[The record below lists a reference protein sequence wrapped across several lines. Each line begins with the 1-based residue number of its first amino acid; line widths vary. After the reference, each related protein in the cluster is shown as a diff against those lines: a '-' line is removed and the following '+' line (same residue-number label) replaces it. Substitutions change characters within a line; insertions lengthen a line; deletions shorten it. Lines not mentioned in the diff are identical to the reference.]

1 MPLFELDGGQLIPAQ
16 FGRTVDAG
24 ISAEILAN
32 VRDQVLEIIGRPLFP
47 ITWTEEVVGGQ
58 PRLTA
63 LDPSGQVVSVEVLP
77 LLDSATMIESLSRLA
92 ETANMGWNE
101 LANAYPGGIQNF
113 RFGWAEFRNLMPP
126 SPAPGPRLI
135 LVVAEIVDAVR
146 PVLDVLATSGVEVHE
161 LSLREMSNGRRF
173 VEVQAVG
180 PRLYGHNPNLLLQ
193 SNNQLALPAQEVL
206 KTAEKV
212 TADIEK
218 NSSRETESTATE
230 MRAVETDK
238 PAATKPTYAVY
249 EPDLPEAD
257 RKDAL
262 TEQATAP
269 NSSEE
274 LSVPEFLRNQPRAYT
289 GTDLPSS
296 LPKRTDRRASRHSR
310 ILEKTTDTQP
320 SVPSA
325 YAAEAVQATAREMR
339 AAEATR
345 TVGAGAEA
353 TRPAVPAAEVET
365 LQQDQMGLFA
375 IAQIVGVETELVW
388 RFSEVERFYAKLSP
402 EGVIYTDKWSTT
414 DPSEAVRLIGSVAPF
429 DGWEVWRLGSA
440 SGPTLKEAL
449 VEINVEIKA
458 ATQSTNPYQGR
469 RVAGRA
475 GGIRVERTSPKRM
488 TRSRLNSDR
497 PSPRR

>member
-24 ISAEILAN
+24 ISPEILAS

-47 ITWTEEVVGGQ
+47 ITWAEDVVGGQ

-101 LANAYPGGIQNF
+101 LANAYPGGVHNF

-161 LSLREMSNGRRF
+161 LALREMSNGRRF

-193 SNNQLALPAQEVL
+193 SSGQLALPAQEVF
-206 KTAEKV
+206 KTAEKAAV
-212 TADIEK
+212 SNSEAVAETTRENTLEK
-218 NSSRETESTATE
+218 ASEKTPE
-230 MRAVETDK
+230 K
-238 PAATKPTYAVY
+238 AVY
-249 EPDLPEAD
+249 EPDLAEAKPAETD
-257 RKDAL
+257 V
-262 TEQATAP
+262 
-269 NSSEE
+269 E
-274 LSVPEFLRNQPRAYT
+274 LSVPEFLRTHPQEFKE
-289 GTDLPSS
+289 GSLPSS
-296 LPKRTDRRASRHSR
+296 LPKRTERRASRHSR
-310 ILEKTTDTQP
+310 VLEHSTD
-320 SVPSA
+320 
-325 YAAEAVQATAREMR
+325 AA
-339 AAEATR
+339 
-345 TVGAGAEA
+345 AGATNPAARNLASPNPTGANPASAGPVLTA
-353 TRPAVPAAEVET
+353 TPTPAVSAPPTPSEAAVET
-365 LQQDQMGLFA
+365 LQQDQMGLYA

-449 VEINVEIKA
+449 EEINLEIKA
-458 ATQSTNPYQGR
+458 AAQSTKHYQGR

-475 GGIRVERTSPKRM
+475 NGIRVERTSPKRS
-488 TRSRLNSDR
+488 TRGNNPAAERPLTRRR
-497 PSPRR
+497 PSGSNF